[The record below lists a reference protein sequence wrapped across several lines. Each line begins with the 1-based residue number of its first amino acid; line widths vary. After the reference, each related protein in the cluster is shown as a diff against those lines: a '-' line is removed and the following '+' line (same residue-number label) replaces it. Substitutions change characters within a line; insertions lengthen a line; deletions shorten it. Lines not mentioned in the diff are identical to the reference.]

1 MKAKIFEIKRFA
13 VHDGDGIRTTV
24 FFKGCPLKCV
34 WCHNPEGLKGETE
47 LAFYSHKC
55 TNCGNCVNSCPNNA
69 HQIINNIHVFIRE
82 NCLSCGKCVENC
94 YNSALTLYGNEI
106 TSDELLKILLE
117 DKEFFDNSNG
127 GVTVSG
133 GECLLYADFIKD
145 LFIKLKNHGI
155 NTAVDTCG
163 FIGKEQIDK
172 IIDYT
177 DVFLY
182 DFKAYTSKTHK
193 NCTGQSNDI
202 IIKNL
207 EYLDKKG
214 KNIEIRI
221 PYVPN
226 YNDFEIED
234 MIKYLNGI
242 KNITKIR
249 ILPYHNFSTAKY
261 QSLNYENTMPSVVPT
276 NEEIENIKNT
286 LRKISIHKIVD

>member
-1 MKAKIFEIKRFA
+1 MKAKVFEIKKFA
-13 VHDGDGIRTTV
+13 VHDGDGIRTTI

-34 WCHNPEGLKGETE
+34 WCHNPEGLSSKTQ
-47 LAFYSHKC
+47 LAYYSHKC
-55 TNCGNCVNSCPNNA
+55 INCFECVKICPNNA
-69 HQIINNIHVFIRE
+69 HIINNGIHEYVAK
-82 NCLSCGKCVENC
+82 NCINCGKCEEICLGN
-94 YNSALTLYGNEI
+94 AIKIYGKDY
-106 TSDELLKILLE
+106 TVDELLKIVLE
-117 DKEFFDNSNG
+117 DKVFYDNSGG
-127 GVTVSG
+127 GVTLSG
-133 GECLLYADFIKD
+133 GECLLYANFIKD

-163 FIGKEQIDK
+163 FIGKDQIDK